1 MSECTPDQAPAGRDV
16 ILSAEEWLALQAR
29 LADLTR
35 ENRLLQEKLNAALD
49 GTGIC
54 LWQGMIPSGELTVFN
69 LQNFQSGQMVPHFD
83 LWQAKLHPD
92 DKPLVLASYHDHLAG
107 RTPFYECEYRT
118 VAADGEITWL
128 WDRGR
133 GAGRGCVRRAR

>member
-16 ILSAEEWLALQAR
+16 ILPAEEWLALQAR

-54 LWQGMIPSGELTVFN
+54 LWQGMIPSGV
-69 LQNFQSGQMVPHFD
+69 
-83 LWQAKLHPD
+83 AR
-92 DKPLVLASYHDHLAG
+92 LAD
-107 RTPFYECEYRT
+107 
-118 VAADGEITWL
+118 
-128 WDRGR
+128 
-133 GAGRGCVRRAR
+133 